1 MDPDPPGA
9 ETVSVADAARRL
21 GVSPSTVHNWL
32 HAKRLAGVQGPQPMR
47 PRWRVWVDADGRP
60 VDPVGRGVA
69 SDESSVGRA
78 DRALA
83 SLVARV
89 DALEQRGRERP
100 VHAAG
105 EPFRDAAL
113 QLQAAMG
120 HQKRALEL
128 QTQAFR
134 ELNDAV
140 AAQAEVIAG
149 LLVGEPLASLDTDD
163 RLG

>member
-1 MDPDPPGA
+1 
-9 ETVSVADAARRL
+9 
-21 GVSPSTVHNWL
+21 
-32 HAKRLAGVQGPQPMR
+32 MR

-60 VDPVGRGVA
+60 VDPAGHSVA
-69 SDESSVGRA
+69 SDGPGVGRA

-89 DALEQRGRERP
+89 DALEQRERP
-100 VHAAG
+100 VHAAA

-113 QLQAAMG
+113 QLRVAME

-140 AAQAEVIAG
+140 ATQAEVIAG
-149 LLVGEPLASLDTDD
+149 LLVGEPLASLGLDD
-163 RLG
+163 RVG